1 MFSFI
6 SKLKYIINLFPYTK
20 GKIEFIKIQF
30 FIVLSSVLE
39 LISLGL
45 IFPYLSVVTSFHD
58 FEKNYEKT
66 KYVYKL

>member
-1 MFSFI
+1 MLSFI

-45 IFPYLSVVTSFHD
+45 ILVSTV
-58 FEKNYEKT
+58 
-66 KYVYKL
+66 